1 MPKTQ
6 HDEYVVLDDPDRTP
20 VSNGHMAGGSGFS
33 TMTAANEDASSE
45 FILDEQVGHLLRRAH
60 QRTSASFSVALS
72 SAGLTPA
79 QFFAMARLRERGEL
93 SQNLL
98 GRMSAMDPA
107 TIQGVIKRLSERG
120 NIERLPDPND
130 RRRMILRLTPQGKK
144 LIDSL
149 LGAVEAATTQ
159 VLSPLSAEEQRDL
172 RDYLQRIV

>member
-1 MPKTQ
+1 MSKTQ
-6 HDEYVVLDDPDRTP
+6 RDEYVALSAPGSVS
-20 VSNGHMAGGSGFS
+20 VSNGHMAGGGGFS
-33 TMTAANEDASSE
+33 TATAANEDAVSE

-72 SAGLTPA
+72 SEGLTPA

-120 NIERLPDPND
+120 HIDRLPDPND
-130 RRRMILRLTPQGKK
+130 RRRMILRLTPKGEK

-149 LGAVEAATTQ
+149 LGAIEAATAQ
-159 VLSPLSAEEQRDL
+159 VLSPLSADEQKAL
-172 RDYLQRIV
+172 QDYLQRIV